1 MYVQPHVQPHVRH
14 EDNPIYKQEYTVE
27 LYIKSPVVVL
37 GIISSTSNR
46 LWASVYASKSDL
58 VYATYSYATPLYC

>member
-37 GIISSTSNR
+37 GIISLTSNISQGNNQHPQVSPTKDQAR
-46 LWASVYASKSDL
+46 
-58 VYATYSYATPLYC
+58 